1 MDRKLSRMILSRIGK
16 FCSGILSATAD
27 EYRKKFIPE
36 VMAGVVKA
44 GTLVAAEIARAT
56 QKEGETT
63 RGAWKSIRNHLGSKL
78 WDKREEAINREFSR
92 QQARWV
98 EPRTVIVVDLSDL
111 SKKYARKMQHLG
123 WVRDASESSRRK
135 AEVVERGYW
144 LFESCTFGWDERTP
158 IPLVNFV
165 YSLEEGRFASENE
178 VLEYGVREIHRATKG
193 QGVITMDRRGDASFV
208 LELLESLSMGF
219 CVRLQKSR
227 IVQDEE
233 GRDVGTV
240 AEVARRLVP
249 QGRLRLKRRK
259 GGRTLKIEVEYRY
272 CRVYLGALKR
282 PVYLVAAKGNFER
295 ADKSDTEGWWYLLTT
310 EPVLTPADAERVLRW
325 YRLRWK
331 AEEAIEFLKREL
343 GLERVRL
350 LNFRAIRRLVQ
361 IAFWVM
367 ALLVEVMAGLA
378 TSTLRK
384 LYQLGQVLRAVAADF
399 LLYRIRR
406 ALAVFLRNPVYM
418 RKLESICGSI

>member
-1 MDRKLSRMILSRIGK
+1 MDLKLSRMILSRVGK
-16 FCSGILSATAD
+16 YCSGILAEAAD
-27 EYRKKFIPE
+27 EYRKEFIPE
-36 VMAGVVKA
+36 VMAGVVKS

-63 RGAWKSIRNHLGSKL
+63 RGAWKSIRNHLGSTL
-78 WDKREEAINREFSR
+78 WDKREEAINREFAR

-98 EPRTVIVVDLSDL
+98 DPRTVIAVDLSDL

-135 AEVVERGYW
+135 TDVIERGYW
-144 LFESCTFGWDERTP
+144 LFESYTFGWDDRTP
-158 IPLVNFV
+158 IPLVDFV
-165 YSLEEGRFASENE
+165 YSLEEGTFASENAA
-178 VLEYGVREIHRATKG
+178 LEYGLREVQRATKG
-193 QGVITMDRRGDASFV
+193 QGVVTMDRRADAAFV
-208 LELLESLSMGF
+208 LELLESLQMAF

-227 IVQDEE
+227 TVEDEE
-233 GRDVGTV
+233 KRSLGTV
-240 AEVARRLVP
+240 AELAERLPP
-249 QGRLRLKRRK
+249 QGTLRLKRRK
-259 GGRTLKIEVEYRY
+259 GSRTLKVDVEYRY
-272 CRVYLGALKR
+272 RRVHLGSLKR
-282 PVYLVAAKGNFER
+282 PVYLLAARGNFEH

-310 EPVLTPADAERVLRW
+310 EPILTPTDAERILRW

-343 GLERVRL
+343 GLEQVRL

-378 TSTLRK
+378 DSTLRK
-384 LYQLGQVLRAVAADF
+384 LYRLGQVLHAVTADF

-406 ALAVFLRNPVYM
+406 ALAVFLRDPVHM